1 MLAAPATRRD
11 RERLARRRAM
21 LDAAL
26 AVFGEHGFD
35 GATVDE
41 IAERAE
47 FGKGTLYNYFPG
59 GKDEL
64 YLALFDEHVL
74 GGLAA
79 VIERAVPADADLATP
94 AGAREA
100 FRRLIAGLFAHFE
113 ANRSVTLVFMREGHR
128 MMTDPTIRVHVA
140 GRFER
145 LMDAVA
151 RLVERGVA
159 SGALRRLPPHA
170 VAHLLMGTVRGM
182 LMARLAGGPDGAEPT
197 GGDPAD
203 FLTTVLFDGLLADR
217 V

>member
-1 MLAAPATRRD
+1 
-11 RERLARRRAM
+11 M

-64 YLALFDEHVL
+64 YLTLFEEHIL
-74 GGLAA
+74 GGMAS
-79 VIERAVPADADLATP
+79 VIEGAFPREDELATP
-94 AGAREA
+94 AGARDA
-100 FRRLIAGLFAHFE
+100 FHRLIAGLLAHFD
-113 ANRSVTLVFMREGHR
+113 ANRSATMVFMREGHR

-151 RLVERGVA
+151 RPVEVA
-159 SGALRRLPPHA
+159 ARAGALRDLPPHA
-170 VAHLLMGTVRGM
+170 VAHLLMGTVRGV
-182 LMARLAGGPDGAEPT
+182 LMARLVGGSDGEAPCADPL